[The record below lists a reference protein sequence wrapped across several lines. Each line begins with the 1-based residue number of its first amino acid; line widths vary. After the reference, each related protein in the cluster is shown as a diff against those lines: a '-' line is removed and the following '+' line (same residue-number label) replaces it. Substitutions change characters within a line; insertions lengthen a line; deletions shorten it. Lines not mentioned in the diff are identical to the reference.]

1 MKDRRGY
8 TLRAKLAQHPKLSHA
23 SRIRKTREAA
33 SAPPTGVG
41 SQIQDSKMIEAA
53 GYWLDQEKE
62 SSNGKVS
69 ALAVGKSLQLSEA
82 PEWLESD
89 HFRRF
94 LEVERF
100 KRRILELRAR
110 PEISA
115 AIAELISLGLLEA
128 QKRLVMEAE
137 DIPATVLYGDILHK
151 WPKMLREFEQGQAP
165 VKAGDVFVSIVREIN
180 LIQDIGTRDKL
191 KKQILGEY
199 ERAALA
205 LSPSVTVES
214 VSPDE
219 SDSPNSV
226 PVDRGQLDLEP
237 RPSDQPGQTTEVPH
251 RDSFAQ
257 PSGRLPE
264 EQLWSD
270 PAVD

>member
-1 MKDRRGY
+1 
-8 TLRAKLAQHPKLSHA
+8 
-23 SRIRKTREAA
+23 
-33 SAPPTGVG
+33 
-41 SQIQDSKMIEAA
+41 MIEAA
-53 GYWLDQEKE
+53 EYWLDQENG

-82 PEWLESD
+82 PEWLDSD
-89 HFRRF
+89 HFRRI

-100 KRRILELRAR
+100 KRRVLEMRAR
-110 PEISA
+110 PEVSTMIS
-115 AIAELISLGLLEA
+115 ELIALGLLEA
-128 QKRLVMEAE
+128 QKRLVLEAT

-205 LSPSVTVES
+205 LSPSADAES
-214 VSPDE
+214 VIEDE
-219 SDSPNSV
+219 SLDEPDSPSSV

-251 RDSFAQ
+251 RDAFAQ
-257 PSGRLPE
+257 PSGRIPG